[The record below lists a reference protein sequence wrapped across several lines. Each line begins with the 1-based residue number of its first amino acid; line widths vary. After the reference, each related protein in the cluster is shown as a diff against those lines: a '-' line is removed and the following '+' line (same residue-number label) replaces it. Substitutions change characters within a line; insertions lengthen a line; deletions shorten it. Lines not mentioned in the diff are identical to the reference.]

1 MSTPMAS
8 MRARRSVVS
17 DMRDSMKASRSRTT
31 CFAASLMLGSVF
43 DFTNMLCGPVIRYI
57 CGIMRWACMSMA
69 HGHRRGFS

>member
-8 MRARRSVVS
+8 MRASRSVVS

-43 DFTNMLCGPVIRYI
+43 DFTNMLCAR
-57 CGIMRWACMSMA
+57 
-69 HGHRRGFS
+69 